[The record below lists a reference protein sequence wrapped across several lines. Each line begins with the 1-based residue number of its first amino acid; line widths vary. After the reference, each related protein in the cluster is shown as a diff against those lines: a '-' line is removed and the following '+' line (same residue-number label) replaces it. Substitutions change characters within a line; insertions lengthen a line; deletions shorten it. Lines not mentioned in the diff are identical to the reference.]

1 MPISPNT
8 GAVVPVTVTTAVEM
22 DDDLR
27 AKALAKAKELFGSE
41 VELVERVEPKIIG
54 GIIIES
60 AQERFDASVRTQL
73 AAVRSSLSSS
83 FMGGVQ

>member
-22 DDDLR
+22 DDALR
-27 AKALAKAKELFGSE
+27 AKAIAKAQELFGSA

-54 GIIIES
+54 GIILEG
-60 AQERFDASVRTQL
+60 AGERFDASVRTQL
-73 AAVRSSLSSS
+73 AAVRQSLSS
-83 FMGGVQ
+83 GN